1 MDAAAAPGGQTGHLP
16 AKRGGTAG
24 GLGWTPPPAG
34 LELLQAI
41 YVVRHGERAPVRMR
55 LLNAD
60 PPMPIRWNFCHTAR
74 RFDSAVLRVLED
86 RGDGEALVRGSLL
99 PMVTS
104 PRLHGLP
111 PGYRLATS
119 HAHIERAVE
128 YAQEGP
134 TSTPGDEG
142 DCLLG
147 ELTDQGRLSLLQLGM
162 RMRELYVDQLGLV
175 PPVLRASD
183 APMLYFRCTN
193 VNRTLQSLEQLV
205 TGFTEG
211 SDVAPR
217 APDAFVPRIFVR
229 NAPEENMAPQ
239 PQSCPRLA
247 TLMQRFEKEAAQLYN
262 PQLRKLDEDVCPHNN
277 GMPPRVD
284 GRPRLSGL
292 VDSVRAAQAHGIP
305 LPEPFNDHGVLDLME
320 RAVVHEWFAGFRAQD
335 PNERRQYRRL
345 AFGDMLSSIY
355 RRIEAKAAAPDAD
368 PLRLAVFLGHDAT
381 LVSML
386 HSIDCFNGR
395 WPAFG
400 AALSMEL
407 FRERSAGGTPPAA
420 PKAPAPTK
428 ERDVLP
434 EVPSGFCAYAR
445 VRCATDQQMYAAATA
460 TRRCAS
466 PPVPRLATTSRGT
479 PSSARWRPS
488 AARCMTGC

>member
-1 MDAAAAPGGQTGHLP
+1 M
-16 AKRGGTAG
+16 
-24 GLGWTPPPAG
+24 
-34 LELLQAI
+34 
-41 YVVRHGERAPVRMR
+41 
-55 LLNAD
+55 
-60 PPMPIRWNFCHTAR
+60 
-74 RFDSAVLRVLED
+74 
-86 RGDGEALVRGSLL
+86 
-99 PMVTS
+99 
-104 PRLHGLP
+104 
-111 PGYRLATS
+111 
-119 HAHIERAVE
+119 
-128 YAQEGP
+128 
-134 TSTPGDEG
+134 
-142 DCLLG
+142 
-147 ELTDQGRLSLLQLGM
+147 
-162 RMRELYVDQLGLV
+162 
-175 PPVLRASD
+175 
-183 APMLYFRCTN
+183 
-193 VNRTLQSLEQLV
+193 
-205 TGFTEG
+205 
-211 SDVAPR
+211 
-217 APDAFVPRIFVR
+217 
-229 NAPEENMAPQ
+229 
-239 PQSCPRLA
+239 
-247 TLMQRFEKEAAQLYN
+247 
-262 PQLRKLDEDVCPHNN
+262 
-277 GMPPRVD
+277 
-284 GRPRLSGL
+284 
-292 VDSVRAAQAHGIP
+292 RAAQAHGIP